1 MTIIEMR
8 VHMDCPGCENKVKEA
23 LQKLKGVDG
32 IEIDMKLQKVT
43 VNGYAEQKKVLK
55 TVRKTGCRAELW
67 QLPYTTESQNQYFQQ
82 HHCNGP
88 LTYYAS
94 QPSSSYNYYK
104 HGYDNSDPSYYNY
117 PSQSSIFGHQTGA
130 TFSDDNPHACVI
142 M

>member
-104 HGYDNSDPSYYNY
+104 HGYDSSDPSYYNY

-130 TFSDDNPHACVI
+130 TFSDENPHACVI